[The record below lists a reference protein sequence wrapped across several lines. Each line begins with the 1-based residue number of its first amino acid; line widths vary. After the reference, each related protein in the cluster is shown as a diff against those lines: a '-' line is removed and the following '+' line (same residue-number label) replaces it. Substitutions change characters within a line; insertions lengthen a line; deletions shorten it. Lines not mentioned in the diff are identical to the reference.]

1 LAFAKESHFHV
12 VALNA
17 GVKHVVRISI
27 TTANVHP
34 NFPAYYPRTHWAI
47 ESMLATKEFKEMAWT
62 SLQPNIFF
70 SFVFQSA
77 VALVKEYRKIGKQQP
92 LSTIMSK
99 DAAVGVIDPNDIR
112 AFAATLL
119 ASDLELYN
127 GKRYVLN
134 GLKNI
139 NSQILIDLVKKAI
152 GATVEIMKYNDLSF
166 LKQVA

>member
-1 LAFAKESHFHV
+1 
-12 VALNA
+12 
-17 GVKHVVRISI
+17 
-27 TTANVHP
+27 
-34 NFPAYYPRTHWAI
+34 
-47 ESMLATKEFKEMAWT
+47 
-62 SLQPNIFF
+62 
-70 SFVFQSA
+70 
-77 VALVKEYRKIGKQQP
+77 
-92 LSTIMSK
+92 MSK